1 MGLRVGVDTGGTFT
15 DLVAHGEESGA
26 VVVHKTSSTPDDPG
40 RAIVDGL
47 HQLLAKA
54 GGRSI
59 GEVTYFAHGTTV
71 GTNALLTGRGAK
83 TGLITTKGFRDLLE
97 LGRGRR
103 PNMYDLQ
110 QDKPHALVPRN
121 LRKEVNERV
130 RHDGRIETPIDP
142 EEVRSVVREL
152 KDDGVESIAVA
163 LLYSYVD
170 ESHEKEIGRIIADEY
185 PEAYV
190 SLSYQVLPEFREYE
204 RLSTVVTNAYIGP
217 VMSRYLSRLRT
228 KLHNAGLRCVPHV
241 TQSNGGVIPFTTAE
255 ELPVRLVLSGPSTG
269 VVGAATI
276 CEATGSGNII
286 TFDMGGTSSDVSL
299 VQHGQPKVTSAMEL
313 DGRPIRSP
321 MLDIHTVGAGGGS
334 IAWIDSGGH
343 LRVGPQSAGAE
354 PGPACYGRG
363 DEATVTDANVVMQ
376 ILNPEC
382 LLNGELRIDKSASW
396 RVISCLADSLG
407 LSVPETAQ
415 GIIRVVTANMA
426 RAIRVISVQRG
437 YDPRDYALVPFGGAG
452 PLHASRLAEELGSK
466 QIIIPEIAG
475 AQSALGLLMT
485 DIRTDFLRTKILPA
499 EPSHQATIAA
509 GFAELESDALHWFD
523 AEEIDQERRTVSRTA
538 EMRYAG
544 QNYELSVDV
553 PDAAVTKQ
561 TIEVMRKQFE
571 AVHLRLYG
579 YLLSGEPIQVVTSRV
594 QAIATVPRAEIM
606 STTAS
611 GGDSESAINGTRST
625 YFTELGDF
633 VETPIYDRNLLVPGM
648 EFSGPAIVEQM
659 DTTTLVVPVDSCR
672 VDSLRNLVVTRHGS
686 APGPWAAEENKDK
699 ELV

>member
-15 DLVAHGEESGA
+15 DLVAHDENSGA

-40 RAIVDGL
+40 RAIVNGL

-59 GEVTYFAHGTTV
+59 EEVTYFAHGTTV

-83 TGLITTKGFRDLLE
+83 TGLITTRGFRDLLE

-110 QDKPHALVPRN
+110 QDKPDALVPRN
-121 LRKEVNERV
+121 LRKEVTERL
-130 RHDGRIETPIDP
+130 RHDGRIETPLDP

-152 KDDGVESIAVA
+152 KEAGVESIAVA

-170 ESHEKEIGRIIADEY
+170 ESHEKEIGQIIADEH
-185 PEAYV
+185 PHAYV
-190 SLSYQVLPEFREYE
+190 SLSHQVLPEFREYE

-228 KLHNAGLRCVPHV
+228 KLHSAGLKCVPHV

-269 VVGAATI
+269 VVGAAAI
-276 CEATGSGNII
+276 CEAAGSANII

-376 ILNPEC
+376 ILNPDY
-382 LLNGELRIDKSASW
+382 LLNGELKIDKSASW
-396 RVISCLADSLG
+396 RVVSRLAESLG

-466 QIIIPEIAG
+466 QIIIPEVAG

-485 DIRTDFLRTKILPA
+485 EIRADFLRTKILPA
-499 EPSHQATIAA
+499 EPSHQEAIAA
-509 GFAELESDALHWFD
+509 GFAELESDALRWFD
-523 AEEIDQERRTVSRTA
+523 AEEIDQERRTVTRRA

-544 QNYELSVDV
+544 QNYELSIDV
-553 PDAAVTKQ
+553 PETRVSEQ
-561 TIEVMRKQFE
+561 VIESMREQFE
-571 AVHLRLYG
+571 AAHLRLYG
-579 YLLSGEPIQVVTSRV
+579 YVLPDEPIQVVTSRV
-594 QAIATVPRAEIM
+594 QAIATVPRAEIT
-606 STTAS
+606 STAGS
-611 GGDSESAINGTRST
+611 GGESADAVSGSRST
-625 YFTELGDF
+625 YFTEFGDF
-633 VETPIYDRNLLVPGM
+633 VETPIYDRRLLVPGM

-659 DTTTLVVPVDSCR
+659 DTTTLVVPGDSCR
-672 VDSLRNLVVTRHGS
+672 VDPLRNLVVTRHGS
-686 APGPWAAEENKDK
+686 TTAAWAAETNKDK